1 MLDWLPL
8 EVAKLQKEDK
18 KAREIK
24 AQTETTIGYLILISL
39 MKNGSMTVEALR
51 NHWSL
56 NDIAIV
62 RVLHGLLEK
71 GLVSQSDNKVSLN
84 ADAAFVYLPQSLRP
98 VFVIEN
104 TESTIVSTILVRH
117 YLILFDEIDSIDFGP
132 EHVWAGSYAPCT
144 KTSWPDV
151 LRELSVLGFAHMFHP
166 SVLNWKAHPAYRNVG
181 ALI

>member
-1 MLDWLPL
+1 MKNKDN
-8 EVAKLQKEDK
+8 KTRKIKQQTDK
-18 KAREIK
+18 
-24 AQTETTIGYLILISL
+24 TIGYLILISL
-39 MKNGSMTVEALR
+39 MKNGSMTVEELR

-56 NDIAIV
+56 NDIAML

-71 GLVSQSDNKVSLN
+71 GLVSQSDKKVSLK

-117 YLILFDEIDSIDFGP
+117 YLILFDQIDNTDFGP

-166 SVLNWKAHPAYRNVG
+166 SVINWKAHPAYRNEG